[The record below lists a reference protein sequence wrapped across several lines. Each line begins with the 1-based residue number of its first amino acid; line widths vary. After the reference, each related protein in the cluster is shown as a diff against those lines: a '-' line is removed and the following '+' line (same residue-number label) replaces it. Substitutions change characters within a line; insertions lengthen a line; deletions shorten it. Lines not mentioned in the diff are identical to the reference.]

1 MGGSVVVVGGCVVVV
16 GGSVVVV
23 GGCVVV
29 VGGGVVVVGG
39 GVVVV
44 GGFVVGGCFVVIGA
58 LVVAGIGGILILIG
72 GNLILTRLLD
82 QASPGEIKYASSA
95 IASNEKII
103 FAIVSLKEMRKKQ
116 SPIKHYRL
124 RALKPLCLL
133 YKTRNH
139 EVNNPNISIE
149 VRVSQSLAKLGGKGP

>member
-1 MGGSVVVVGGCVVVV
+1 M
-16 GGSVVVV
+16 
-23 GGCVVV
+23 
-29 VGGGVVVVGG
+29 
-39 GVVVV
+39 
-44 GGFVVGGCFVVIGA
+44 VGGCFVVIGA

-72 GNLILTRLLD
+72 GNLILKRLLV

-116 SPIKHYRL
+116 SPVKHYRL
-124 RALKPLCLL
+124 RALKPLYLL

-149 VRVSQSLAKLGGKGP
+149 VRVSHSLAKLGGKGP

>member
-1 MGGSVVVVGGCVVVV
+1 MGGS
-16 GGSVVVV
+16 
-23 GGCVVV
+23 VVV

-39 GVVVV
+39 SVI
-44 GGFVVGGCFVVIGA
+44 GGCFVVIGA
-58 LVVAGIGGILILIG
+58 LGVAGIGGILILIG
-72 GNLILTRLLD
+72 GNLNLKRLLA

-124 RALKPLCLL
+124 RALKPLYLL

-139 EVNNPNISIE
+139 EVYNPNISIE
-149 VRVSQSLAKLGGKGP
+149 SKYVYRRALLSSGEKARKMSGMGGRERNRVLS

>member
-16 GGSVVVV
+16 GG
-23 GGCVVV
+23 
-29 VGGGVVVVGG
+29 
-39 GVVVV
+39 
-44 GGFVVGGCFVVIGA
+44 CFVVIGA
-58 LVVAGIGGILILIG
+58 LGVAGIDGILILIG
-72 GNLILTRLLD
+72 GNLILKRLLA

-95 IASNEKII
+95 SASNEKII

-124 RALKPLCLL
+124 RALKPLYLL

-139 EVNNPNISIE
+139 EVNNPNISIK
-149 VRVSQSLAKLGGKGP
+149 VHVSQSLAKLGGKGP